1 MRASMK
7 NFSLNVSRLALCVS
21 AIFVLTSCATLKEM
35 ICDCQPSV
43 KKESNREAKTATKSP
58 RASLPTEEASAPVV
72 DEAEE
77 MLGGEIY
84 SAMDAFVFNKD
95 EKRMLVFCKS
105 TQVQCWLNDK
115 KWPTGKKLDRKKL
128 QKSPFMTGSKMG
140 LRGDER
146 VQIRWEFFKK
156 RN

>member
-1 MRASMK
+1 MRKSKFKFLQFVFMVGTL
-7 NFSLNVSRLALCVS
+7 SL
-21 AIFVLTSCATLKEM
+21 LTSCATIKEM

-43 KKESNREAKTATKSP
+43 KKESNREAKGSTKPP
-58 RASLPTEEASAPVV
+58 RASAPTEEASAPVV

-95 EKRMLVFCKS
+95 EKRMMVFCKS
-105 TQVQCWLNDK
+105 NQVQCWLNDK
-115 KWPTGKKLDRKKL
+115 KWPAGKKLDRKKL

-146 VQIRWEFFKK
+146 VQIRWEFYKK

>member
-1 MRASMK
+1 MK
-7 NFSLNVSRLALCVS
+7 IAKFNFLQFVFMVGVLSL
-21 AIFVLTSCATLKEM
+21 LTSCATLKEM
-35 ICDCQPSV
+35 ICDCQPAA
-43 KKESNREAKTATKSP
+43 KKESTKESKVTSKASRSSSP
-58 RASLPTEEASAPVV
+58 VEETPVPAV

-84 SAMDAFVFNKD
+84 AAMDAFVFNKD

-115 KWPTGKKLDRKKL
+115 RWPIGKKLDRKKL
-128 QKSPFMTGSKMG
+128 KKSPFMTGSKMG

-156 RN
+156 KN